1 MTAAFNSSKWIKS
14 TFVGWILG
22 VVFILV
28 FSGALESVGIHH
40 MQFYLGFSMG
50 LGVGLM
56 QWFYL
61 RKLINVNLRWMFFS
75 ALGLSIPFFI
85 FDLLTSVVIPHK
97 LVVCI
102 GLGAVLS
109 GFFQYFLL
117 KPHFNKTEHWI
128 ITSFLGWTLSAAL
141 VFLMDYTWRLRDYH
155 VANLWLALINFT
167 LILSGG
173 IVLGSISAVSL
184 KKMIEI

>member
-50 LGVGLM
+50 LGVGLI

-61 RKLINVNLRWMFFS
+61 RKLVSINLRWVFFS
-75 ALGLSIPFFI
+75 ALGLSIPFFF
-85 FDLLTSVVIPHK
+85 FDLLPSIVIPHK

-102 GLGAVLS
+102 GMGAGLS
-109 GFFQYFLL
+109 GFLQY
-117 KPHFNKTEHWI
+117 
-128 ITSFLGWTLSAAL
+128 
-141 VFLMDYTWRLRDYH
+141 
-155 VANLWLALINFT
+155 
-167 LILSGG
+167 
-173 IVLGSISAVSL
+173 
-184 KKMIEI
+184 